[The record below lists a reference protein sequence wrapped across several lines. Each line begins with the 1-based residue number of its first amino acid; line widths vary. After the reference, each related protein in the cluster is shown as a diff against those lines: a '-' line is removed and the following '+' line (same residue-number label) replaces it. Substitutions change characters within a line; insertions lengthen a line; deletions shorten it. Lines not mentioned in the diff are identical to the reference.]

1 MRKLSGQSLIFEQVL
16 LFGIGVGIFV
26 TLFVA
31 FAVYQTYFSDMS
43 VNNQLSEINDVVA
56 LNIIRLTEK
65 ENVTAHFMMEIPR
78 RVGDEGYEIILSN
91 TGLEVRSLVS
101 GATKTSSLY
110 GLNETY
116 NMSGSVMSVLGR
128 FIIYKKENKI
138 ILS

>member
-31 FAVYQTYFSDMS
+31 FGVYQMHFSDMS
-43 VNNQLSEINDVVA
+43 VNNQLSEIKDVVV

-78 RVGDEGYEIILSN
+78 RVVDEGYEITLSN
-91 TGLEVRSLVS
+91 NGLVVRSLVS
-101 GATKTSSLY
+101 DVTKTSSLY

-116 NMSGSVMSVLGR
+116 NMSGSVMSVFGR

>member
-31 FAVYQTYFSDMS
+31 FGVYQMYFSDMS
-43 VNNQLSEINDVVA
+43 VNNQLSEIKDVVV

-78 RVGDEGYEIILSN
+78 RVGDEGYEITLSN
-91 TGLEVRSLVS
+91 SGLVVRSLVS
-101 GATKTSSLY
+101 DVTKTSSLY

-116 NMSGSVMSVLGR
+116 NMSGSVMSVFGR

>member
-31 FAVYQTYFSDMS
+31 FGVYQMYFSDMS
-43 VNNQLSEINDVVA
+43 VNNQLSEIKDVVV

-65 ENVTAHFMMEIPR
+65 ENVTANFMMEIPR
-78 RVGDEGYEIILSN
+78 RVGDEGYEITLSN
-91 TGLEVRSLVS
+91 SGLVVRSLISDV
-101 GATKTSSLY
+101 TKTSSLY

-116 NMSGSVMSVLGR
+116 NMSGSVMSVFGR

>member
-31 FAVYQTYFSDMS
+31 FGVYQMHFSDMS
-43 VNNQLSEINDVVA
+43 VNNQLSEIKDVVV

-78 RVGDEGYEIILSN
+78 RVGDEGYEIMLSN
-91 TGLEVRSLVS
+91 SGLVVRSLVS
-101 GATKTSSLY
+101 DVTKTSSLY

-116 NMSGSVMSVLGR
+116 NMSGSVMSVFGR